1 MIIRSQIE
9 KNKEMFVEEAKQAVG
24 FMHLLMKERNTKGK
38 WTREEKDD
46 LKKYIRRLIVYVPVF
61 CVFLLPGGFFL
72 IPLLA
77 EAMDRRKRPR
87 GVPNQQGEGQVPAQ
101 GLG

>member
-1 MIIRSQIE
+1 MLIRSQIE
-9 KNKEMFVEEAKQAVG
+9 KNKEMFIHEAKQAAG
-24 FMHLLMKERNTKGK
+24 FMHLLMKERNASGR
-38 WTREEKDD
+38 WTRAEKED
-46 LKKYIRRLIVYVPVF
+46 LKKYVRRLIVYVPVF

-87 GVPNQQGEGQVPAQ
+87 GVPDRQDEAQVPAQ